1 MSDPKE
7 YLNQIR
13 YTNQEIQS
21 RVEERNELRQAV
33 MIKTSSFQ
41 TDKVQESGTSNFDDK
56 YMKFI
61 EVSEDINEQVDKI
74 FDLRLR
80 VSNEIDRL
88 EKPEHRIILRMRYI
102 NLKTF
107 EEIAVKMN
115 YDIRQVTRL
124 HGNALQ
130 EFEKNVLKC
139 PKMSYR

>member
-1 MSDPKE
+1 M
-7 YLNQIR
+7 
-13 YTNQEIQS
+13 
-21 RVEERNELRQAV
+21 EERNELRQAV

-130 EFEKNVLKC
+130 EFEKDVLKC

>member
-1 MSDPKE
+1 
-7 YLNQIR
+7 
-13 YTNQEIQS
+13 
-21 RVEERNELRQAV
+21 

>member
-1 MSDPKE
+1 MQDPKE

-41 TDKVQESGTSNFDDK
+41 TDKVQESGTTNFDDK

-61 EVSEDINEQVDKI
+61 EVSEEINEQVDEL

-88 EKPEHRIILRMRYI
+88 EKPEYRILLRMRYI

-130 EFEKNVLKC
+130 EFEKDVLKC